1 MHILRQWREVKRFK
15 RFKRG
20 HLLGGH
26 RATKQGALALPCRAC
41 PQPGWNLPPNW
52 RDVPPEIQYVTA
64 TGTH

>member
-1 MHILRQWREVKRFK
+1 MHILRQWREVKRLK